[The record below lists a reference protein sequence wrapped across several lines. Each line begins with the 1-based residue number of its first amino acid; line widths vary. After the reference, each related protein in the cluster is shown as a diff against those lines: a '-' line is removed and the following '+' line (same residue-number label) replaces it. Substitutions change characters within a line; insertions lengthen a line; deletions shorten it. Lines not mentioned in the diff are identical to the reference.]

1 MVWPYS
7 FLMTF
12 VHAIGDLCARL
23 ERGDMPL
30 PPFLLSI
37 VRLTTDHI
45 PCSRAALWVFEE
57 SAHGRRLRC
66 IAMHDR
72 GRGES
77 VRVPDE
83 VGGAVTD
90 YFRSLKL
97 SGHIVAEDVQANPI
111 TSALFLQR
119 ASSVKSLLG
128 VPLSVNGETFGTL
141 ACTQLGDIRRWTA
154 SELSALRLASAKL
167 SLSVSNVTRHATL
180 TQPAP
185 LSTL

>member
-1 MVWPYS
+1 
-7 FLMTF
+7 MTF
-12 VHAIGDLCARL
+12 VHAVRDLCARL
-23 ERGDMPL
+23 ERGDMPF
-30 PPFLLSI
+30 PSFLQSI
-37 VRLTTDHI
+37 VRLISDHV

-72 GRGES
+72 GRDEP

-83 VGGAVTD
+83 IGNAVTD
-90 YFRSLKL
+90 YFSLLKR
-97 SGHIVAEDVQANPI
+97 SGHVVADDVQANPV
-111 TSALFLQR
+111 TLALFSKR
-119 ASSVKSLLG
+119 ASQVKSLLG

-141 ACTQLGDIRRWTA
+141 VCTQIRDHRRWTTL
-154 SELSALRLASAKL
+154 ELSALRLAAAKL